1 MSIVT
6 VFLPTGTRAE
16 ADEARAALE
25 KTGWKLVMAT
35 GYNHTPGQSVSGDAV
50 LVGRGS
56 AALDADVGGKLW
68 KVDSLEDLKT
78 FDFKA
83 KPKQK
88 VPESAVSPAAA
99 ELPAETETESQEIIG
114 RRDLQQALIA
124 GEDEL
129 DAMNRVQLIQLAAK
143 KWPGKERWTWLKDDA
158 LRAKIRELDHN

>member
-1 MSIVT
+1 MATVT

-25 KTGWKLVMAT
+25 PTGWKLCMAT
-35 GYNHTPGQSVSGDAV
+35 GHSHTPGQSVSGD
-50 LVGRGS
+50 GRGS
-56 AALDADVGGKLW
+56 AALDDDVGGKLW

-88 VPESAVSPAAA
+88 APEPAVSPAAA
-99 ELPAETETESQEIIG
+99 ELPAEPEAESQEIIG
-114 RRDLQQALIA
+114 RRDLQQSLIA

-143 KWPGKERWTWLKDDA
+143 KWPAKERWTWLKDDA
-158 LRAKIRELDHN
+158 LRAKIRELERD